1 MANELEEFQDYL
13 SEFDNLPLFDS
24 EACKVCGVDISSD
37 IAPIVSYKVLLC
49 SCSTDSAF
57 NKVKAC
63 LAENNIEY
71 SFTEFPKTNPT
82 EYRVFVDRKLHET
95 AETLLTELK

>member
-1 MANELEEFQDYL
+1 MPTELEEFQDYL

-49 SCSTDSAF
+49 SCSTVDAF
-57 NKVKAC
+57 NQVKAC
-63 LAENNIEY
+63 LTENDIEY
-71 SFTEFPKTNPT
+71 SFAEFPKANPT
-82 EYRVFVDRKLHET
+82 EYRVFVDRQSHQA
-95 AETLLTELK
+95 AESLLTKLT